1 MGMIVSWMLV
11 AAAIGA
17 FAVTALSGCFV
28 IPALHKLHFGQTIRE
43 SGPTWHNKKQG
54 TPTMG
59 GLCFIFGI
67 LVACGLVYAGFYR
80 YAQDLLGI
88 VQVRA
93 ALLALFLA
101 FGSGF
106 IGFLDDYI
114 KVVKHRNLGL
124 LAWQKLIMQF
134 VVTGGFLVGLV
145 MMYLISNINYRS
157 LRHMNWYLYILTLL
171 LLVWALFSEPYNGCY
186 RWVYMFGTTLQPSE
200 LAKFSAIL
208 GLACFADR
216 YYEKRGTLLYGIVLP
231 VLPLLPVVVLLYKEP
246 HNSAIMLILLI
257 AGSMILCGG
266 VGRFWCIPAAG
277 AAVFVIYKMLTGQN
291 NYVQQR
297 LGAWN
302 GDEGDILYQ
311 TQQSLYSI
319 ASGGLTGLGIGNS
332 RQKHLWLPE
341 ASNDF
346 IFSVLCEELGFIGAV
361 ICMGLFAALIIQ
373 GVIIALNSP
382 DYFGTMLGIGIMS
395 QIAWQAMIHIAVVTN
410 VAPNTGISL
419 PFFSSGGTSLLILL
433 CEMGIILSISRAG
446 NAQNAARSKRSHE
459 ELARRMNPQRRTH
472 KALHSN

>member
-134 VVTGGFLVGLV
+134 IVTGGFLVGL
-145 MMYLISNINYRS
+145 
-157 LRHMNWYLYILTLL
+157 HMQGLLT
-171 LLVWALFSEPYNGCY
+171 
-186 RWVYMFGTTLQPSE
+186 T
-200 LAKFSAIL
+200 I
-208 GLACFADR
+208 
-216 YYEKRGTLLYGIVLP
+216 
-231 VLPLLPVVVLLYKEP
+231 
-246 HNSAIMLILLI
+246 IML
-257 AGSMILCGG
+257 
-266 VGRFWCIPAAG
+266 P
-277 AAVFVIYKMLTGQN
+277 
-291 NYVQQR
+291 
-297 LGAWN
+297 
-302 GDEGDILYQ
+302 
-311 TQQSLYSI
+311 
-319 ASGGLTGLGIGNS
+319 
-332 RQKHLWLPE
+332 
-341 ASNDF
+341 
-346 IFSVLCEELGFIGAV
+346 FIGAV
-361 ICMGLFAALIIQ
+361 DLGWAYYPIAFFGIIFLVNAVNLTDGVDGLSSSVTIPVMVFFATTSYIYGRTTLALLPATVAGGLAGFLCYNFHPAKVFMGDTGSLFLGGMVCGMAFALDM
-373 GVIIALNSP
+373 P
-382 DYFGTMLGIGIMS
+382 
-395 QIAWQAMIHIAVVTN
+395 
-410 VAPNTGISL
+410 
-419 PFFSSGGTSLLILL
+419 LILILVGIIYL
-433 CEMGIILSISRAG
+433 CETLSVILQVTYFKLTHG
-446 NAQNAARSKRSHE
+446 KRIFKMTPIHHHFELCGWKE
-459 ELARRMNPQRRTH
+459 EKIVFVFTAITLIMCVLAYLGVMNRY
-472 KALHSN
+472 

>member
-124 LAWQKLIMQF
+124 LAWQKAYHAVHCYRRLP
-134 VVTGGFLVGLV
+134 GGAAHAGPADHHHYAALYRCSRSGLGV
-145 MMYLISNINYRS
+145 LPHCV
-157 LRHMNWYLYILTLL
+157 LRHH
-171 LLVWALFSEPYNGCY
+171 LFWS
-186 RWVYMFGTTLQPSE
+186 MPS
-200 LAKFSAIL
+200 
-208 GLACFADR
+208 
-216 YYEKRGTLLYGIVLP
+216 T
-231 VLPLLPVVVLLYKEP
+231 
-246 HNSAIMLILLI
+246 
-257 AGSMILCGG
+257 
-266 VGRFWCIPAAG
+266 
-277 AAVFVIYKMLTGQN
+277 
-291 NYVQQR
+291 
-297 LGAWN
+297 
-302 GDEGDILYQ
+302 
-311 TQQSLYSI
+311 
-319 ASGGLTGLGIGNS
+319 
-332 RQKHLWLPE
+332 
-341 ASNDF
+341 
-346 IFSVLCEELGFIGAV
+346 
-361 ICMGLFAALIIQ
+361 
-373 GVIIALNSP
+373 
-382 DYFGTMLGIGIMS
+382 
-395 QIAWQAMIHIAVVTN
+395 
-410 VAPNTGISL
+410 
-419 PFFSSGGTSLLILL
+419 
-433 CEMGIILSISRAG
+433 
-446 NAQNAARSKRSHE
+446 
-459 ELARRMNPQRRTH
+459 
-472 KALHSN
+472 